1 MYSYQLQ
8 FIIAMIAKISDV
20 EQFVRPNF
28 TFTIELSDSDDYT
41 RDLKEASNRLI
52 QAGLN
57 FKIKNNK
64 LTIYN
69 N

>member
-28 TFTIELSDSDDYT
+28 AFTIELNDSDDYT

-52 QAGLN
+52 EAGLS